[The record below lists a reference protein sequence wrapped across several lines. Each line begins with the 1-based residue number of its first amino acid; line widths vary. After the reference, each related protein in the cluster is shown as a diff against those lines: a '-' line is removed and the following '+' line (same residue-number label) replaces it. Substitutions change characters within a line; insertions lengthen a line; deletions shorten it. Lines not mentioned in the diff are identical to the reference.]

1 MFTLVVLGGDVL
13 LSVQGIT
20 VANAEDRAKMAKAL
34 ETLQAG
40 QELRV
45 TALSVALFVWGLGLP
60 YPLIAD
66 F

>member
-1 MFTLVVLGGDVL
+1 MVVGGDVL

-45 TALSVALFVWGLGLP
+45 TALRGDKVVELAMKFTG
-60 YPLIAD
+60 